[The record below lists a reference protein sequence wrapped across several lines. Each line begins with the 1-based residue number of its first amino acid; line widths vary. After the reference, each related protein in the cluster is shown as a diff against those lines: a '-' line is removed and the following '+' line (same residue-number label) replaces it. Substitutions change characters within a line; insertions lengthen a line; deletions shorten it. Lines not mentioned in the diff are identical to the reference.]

1 VKDYVALPIA
11 FILAAIFFVIMRAFA
26 ATYAWADTLINWQI
40 FGCAELLVVM
50 AGLAM
55 TLKGRR

>member
-1 VKDYVALPIA
+1 MKDYIALPIA
-11 FILAAIFFVIMRAFA
+11 FVLAAVFFLVMQAFTL
-26 ATYAWADTLINWQI
+26 TYAWADTLINWQI